1 MNAFINFLDSI
12 KMNHNIEIV
21 NMIQTA
27 YTTIE

>member
-12 KMNHNIEIV
+12 KMNHNEIV